1 MMIDVGSTWAVF
13 PLAVDT
19 RLLRVGLVAGAL
31 FMQTKPAVEA
41 FWIVSMATSPL
52 MLLAIELSR

>member
-1 MMIDVGSTWAVF
+1 MTIDVGSTWAMF

-19 RLLRVGLVAGAL
+19 RLLRADLVAGAL
-31 FMQTKPAVEA
+31 FMRTRPAVKA
-41 FWIVSMATSPL
+41 FWIVSKAASPL